1 MELFAKPEGIPTS
14 EVAARLG
21 ITERRAQQLARELRA
36 RGFRLEEGR
45 HGGFYWPEGLVELV
59 KEARERGEALEA
71 LAHDPRATPYRAR
84 PEAEALAL
92 EVGEAL
98 YTLWGVRRVLGTL
111 ARVPYP
117 RWPRDWQG
125 GFSREGV

>member
-1 MELFAKPEGIPTS
+1 MEVLSTAET
-14 EVAARLG
+14 AARLG

-45 HGGFYWPEGLVELV
+45 YGGFAWPAGLVELV
-59 KEARERGEALEA
+59 KEAREKGEGLEA
-71 LAHDPRATPYRAR
+71 LARDPRAASFRAR
-84 PEAEALAL
+84 PEALALGL

-98 YTLWGVRRVLGTL
+98 FVIWGMRRVLGTL

-117 RWPRDWQG
+117 RWPQEWREEFARD
-125 GFSREGV
+125 GV

>member
-1 MELFAKPEGIPTS
+1 MTEALSTT

-45 HGGFYWPEGLVELV
+45 YGGFSWPAGLVELV
-59 KEARERGEALEA
+59 REHREKGMGLEA
-71 LAHDPRATPYRAR
+71 LTQDPRAAQFRAR
-84 PEAEALAL
+84 PEALSLGL

-98 YTLWGVRRVLGTL
+98 FTLWGVRRALGTL

-117 RWPRDWQG
+117 RWPGEWRDE
-125 GFSREGV
+125 FAREAV

>member
-1 MELFAKPEGIPTS
+1 MEHDMLTTT

-45 HGGFYWPEGLVELV
+45 YGGFAWPAGLVELV
-59 KEARERGEALEA
+59 REVREAGQGLEA
-71 LAHDPRATPYRAR
+71 LSLDPRATPFRAR
-84 PEAEALAL
+84 PEPEALAL
-92 EVGEAL
+92 EVGDAL

-117 RWPRDWQG
+117 RWPGEWRDE
-125 GFSREGV
+125 FSREAV

>member
-1 MELFAKPEGIPTS
+1 MTEALSTT

-45 HGGFYWPEGLVELV
+45 YGGFAWPAGLVELL
-59 KEARERGEALEA
+59 KEAREKGMGLEA
-71 LAHDPRATPYRAR
+71 LTQDPRAAQFRAR
-84 PEAEALAL
+84 PEPEALAL
-92 EVGEAL
+92 EVGDAL

-111 ARVPYP
+111 ARVPSP
-117 RWPRDWQG
+117 RWPRDWHNE
-125 GFSREGV
+125 FMREGL